1 MIVLSCGHEV
11 SDFEHAYSITVK
23 SVDRAG
29 EKALGY
35 ITVCG
40 PCEDGY
46 RQHGNIFDNEEDAY
60 KWLDSER
67 W

>member
-1 MIVLSCGHEV
+1 MIILSCGHEV
-11 SDFEHAYSITVK
+11 DDFVHAYSIIVK
-23 SVDRAG
+23 SVDRSG

-40 PCEDGY
+40 SCEDEY
-46 RQHGNIFDNEEDAY
+46 RQRGNIFDNEESAY
-60 KWLDSER
+60 KWLDEER